1 MRSMNPVKLGTRLV
15 LVGILMLL
23 SMSCSQN
30 GGTKKI
36 TLDFWAFGA
45 EGDKVRDFVTRFEA
59 ENPGVHVVAQNI
71 PWTAAHEKLL
81 TAYAG
86 NSLPDIC
93 QLGNTWIPE
102 FVVLNALEI
111 LDASV
116 DSSMTIAPDSYFP
129 GIWETNRIAE
139 NLYGIPWY
147 VDTRVLF
154 YRRDLLSK
162 IGWERPPETWAEMLE
177 ISRLLV
183 KGGHSKYGIILPLNE
198 WSLPI
203 ILGMQQGSEIL
214 REQAGFGDFAGSE
227 FLQGLKIYDQFFQ
240 EGLAPKGM
248 TEVNNVYQGF
258 QEATF
263 AMYISGPWNIGEM
276 KRRLPAH
283 MQDDWDTAPLP
294 AIRAE
299 DYPGLSLPGGS
310 SLVVFRS
317 SEHKDLAWDWIEYL
331 SRPDVQ
337 SEFYVQTGDLPAR
350 LESWTSMELSVKRP
364 TAAFFRQLESVK
376 KTPQVPE
383 WEQIAM
389 KLQQYLEYVVF
400 GKWTAKEAMDLL
412 DQDVNKIL
420 EKRRWL
426 QSRDS

>member
-1 MRSMNPVKLGTRLV
+1 MNLISRLGLAC
-15 LVGILMLL
+15 LHILLCI
-23 SMSCSQN
+23 SCNQSGGEQN
-30 GGTKKI
+30 I

-45 EGDKVRDFVTRFEA
+45 EGDKVRDFVTGFEA
-59 ENPGVHVVAQNI
+59 ENPGVYVVAQNI

-102 FVVLNALEI
+102 FVVLNALEN
-111 LDASV
+111 LDSSV
-116 DSSMTIAPDSYFP
+116 DSSITISPDSYFP
-129 GIWETNRIAE
+129 GIWETNRIEE

-162 IGWERPPETWAEMLE
+162 IGWDRPPETWEEMQE
-177 ISRLLV
+177 ISRLLI
-183 KGGHSKYGIILPLNE
+183 KGGHSNYGIILPLNE
-198 WSLPI
+198 WAVPI
-203 ILGMQQGSEIL
+203 VLGLQEGSEIL
-214 REQAGFGDFAGSE
+214 GDQAGFGAFSGAE
-227 FLQGLKIYDQFFQ
+227 FLHGLEIYDQFFQ

-276 KRRLPAH
+276 TRRLPAE

-294 AIRAE
+294 ALKAE
-299 DYPGLSLPGGS
+299 DYPGVSLAGGS
-310 SLVVFRS
+310 SLVIFRS
-317 SEHKDLAWDWIEYL
+317 SKHKDLAWEWIEYL

-337 SEFYVQTGDLPAR
+337 SEFYRQTGDLPAR
-350 LESWTSMELSVKRP
+350 LESWTSMELSGKRP

-400 GKWTAKEAMDLL
+400 GQWTAEQAMELL

>member
-1 MRSMNPVKLGTRLV
+1 MS
-15 LVGILMLL
+15 I
-23 SMSCSQN
+23 SCSQS
-30 GGTKKI
+30 GGEKTI

-45 EGDKVRDFVTRFEA
+45 EGDKVREFVTEFEA
-59 ENPGVHVVAQNI
+59 ENPGVHVIAQNI

-102 FVVLNALEI
+102 FVVLNALED
-111 LDASV
+111 LDQRL
-116 DSSMTIAPDSYFP
+116 DSSINISPDSYFS
-129 GIWETNRIAE
+129 GIWETNRIEE

-154 YRRDLLSK
+154 YRRDLLAK
-162 IGWERPPETWAEMLE
+162 IGWERPPETWDEMLE
-177 ISRLLV
+177 ISRLLI

-198 WSLPI
+198 WSVPI
-203 ILGMQQGSEIL
+203 VLGIQQGSEIL
-214 REQAGFGDFAGSE
+214 REQASFGAFSGAE
-227 FLQGLKIYDQFFQ
+227 FLRGLEIYDQFFQ

-258 QEATF
+258 QEAIF

-276 KRRLPAH
+276 TRRLPAE

-294 AIRAE
+294 ALRAE
-299 DYPGLSLPGGS
+299 EYPGLSLAGGS
-310 SLVVFRS
+310 SLVIFRS
-317 SEHKDLAWDWIEYL
+317 SKHKDIAWDWIEYL

-337 SEFYVQTGDLPAR
+337 SEFYRQTGDLPGR
-350 LESWTSMELSVKRP
+350 LESWTSMALSGKRP

-389 KLQQYLEYVVF
+389 KMQQYLEYVVF
-400 GKWTAKEAMDLL
+400 GQWTAKEAMDLL
-412 DQDVNKIL
+412 DKDVNKIL

-426 QSRDS
+426 LSRDK

>member
-1 MRSMNPVKLGTRLV
+1 MILALV
-15 LVGILMLL
+15 LV
-23 SMSCSQN
+23 SSCSN
-30 GGTKKI
+30 SGDAKI
-36 TLDFWAFGA
+36 INLDFWAFGA
-45 EGDKVRDFVTRFEA
+45 EGNSVRQFVAGFEA
-59 ENPGVHVVAQNI
+59 ENPGVHVVVQNI

-102 FVVLNALEI
+102 FVVLNALEA
-111 LDASV
+111 LDNSV
-116 DSSMTIAPDSYFP
+116 DSSNMISSDSYFP
-129 GIWETNRIAE
+129 GIWETNRIE
-139 NLYGIPWY
+139 EKLYGIPWY

-154 YRRDLLSK
+154 YRRDLLDK
-162 IGWERPPETWAEMLE
+162 IGWEKPPQTWEDMLE

-183 KGGHSKYGIILPLNE
+183 KDGHSKYGIFLPLNE
-198 WSLPI
+198 WVVPI
-203 ILGMQQGSEIL
+203 FLGMQQGSEIL
-214 REQAGFGDFAGSE
+214 KERASYGTFSGAE
-227 FLQGLKIYDQFFQ
+227 FLRGLEIYDRFFQ

-258 QEATF
+258 QENTF

-276 KRRLPAH
+276 TLRLPTQ

-294 AIRAE
+294 AIRVE
-299 DYPGLSLPGGS
+299 DYPGLSLAGGS

-317 SEHKDLAWDWIEYL
+317 SKHKDLAWDWIEYL
-331 SRPDVQ
+331 SQPDVQ
-337 SEFYVQTGDLPAR
+337 SEFYAQTGDLPAR
-350 LESWTSMELSVKRP
+350 VESWTSLELSGKRP
-364 TAAFFRQLESVK
+364 TAAFFHQLESVK

-400 GKWTAKEAMDLL
+400 GQWTSKEAMELL

-426 QSRDS
+426 LSRD